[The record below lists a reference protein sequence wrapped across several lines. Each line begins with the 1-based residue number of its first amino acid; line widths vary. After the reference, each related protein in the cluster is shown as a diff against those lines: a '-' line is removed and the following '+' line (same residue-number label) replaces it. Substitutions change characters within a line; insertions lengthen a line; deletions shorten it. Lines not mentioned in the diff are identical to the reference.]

1 MTLLR
6 SLSREQV
13 VLALLFSAA
22 LVFIFVVVPIGIAEP
37 RGKLAPT
44 MSPRF
49 LPTVLGIAIGAL
61 AFVGLVAEHRRAA
74 SGGAGQAAPRLEFPA
89 ELRVWGAFAI
99 MLASIAI
106 ISFVGMVP
114 AAALGFAA
122 LLVLGG
128 ERRWWVYLVAA
139 LLFPC
144 ALGWFFDH
152 ALHVPLPA
160 GSLFR

>member
-6 SLSREQV
+6 SPSREQV
-13 VLALLFSAA
+13 VLALLLFGA
-22 LVFIFVVVPIGIAEP
+22 LVFIFLVVPIGIAEP
-37 RGKLAPT
+37 RGTLAPT

-49 LPTVLGIAIGAL
+49 LPKVLGVAIGAL
-61 AFVGLVAEHRRAA
+61 ALIGLVAEHRRAT
-74 SGGAGQAAPRLEFPA
+74 SGGVGHPAPKLEFPA
-89 ELRVWGAFAI
+89 EFRVWGAFAI
-99 MLASIAI
+99 LLASIAA

-114 AAALGFAA
+114 AAVLGFAG

-128 ERRWWVYLVAA
+128 ERRWWVYVVAGVA
-139 LLFPC
+139 FPY